1 MTGLLAQT
9 NATIR
14 EAERRQREARD
25 RESQLRRPVKL
36 IDQLLQ
42 ELEELN
48 LKGMKRVPMAYEPR
62 LDEIVSLVAP
72 TPAVVDYLGN
82 VKVKVAIPK
91 LMDALYAIEEAVFNE
106 RLGPAI
112 EPGEDSFP
120 SDLFT
125 AA

>member
-14 EAERRQREARD
+14 DAERRQREARA
-25 RESQLRRPVKL
+25 RESQLRRPVRL
-36 IDQLLQ
+36 IDRLLQ

-48 LKGMKRVPMAYEPR
+48 LKGLKRVPMAYEPR

-72 TPAVVDYLGN
+72 SPAVGSHLAN

-91 LMDALYAIEEAVFNE
+91 LMDALYAIEEAVFTE

-112 EPGEDSFP
+112 QPDPAEFS
-120 SDLFT
+120 SDLSS

>member
-25 RESQLRRPVKL
+25 RQSQLRRPVRL

-62 LDEIVSLVAP
+62 LDEILSLVAP
-72 TPAVVDYLGN
+72 NPAVADHVGN

-91 LMDALYAIEEAVFNE
+91 LMDALYAIEEAVFVE
-106 RLGPAI
+106 RLGPVV
-112 EPGEDSFP
+112 EPEEEAFR

>member
-25 RESQLRRPVKL
+25 RESQLRRPVRL

-42 ELEELN
+42 EMEELN

-62 LDEIVSLVAP
+62 LDEIVRLVAP
-72 TPAVVDYLGN
+72 TPAVVEHLGN

-91 LMDALYAIEEAVFNE
+91 LMDALYAIEEAVFVE
-106 RLGPAI
+106 RLGPTL
-112 EPGEDSFP
+112 EPDEEAFRT
-120 SDLFT
+120 DLFT